1 MSVANSLSSNDLS
14 PSMEAVDLEPS
25 SSATIFHTDYKKHGD
40 LREMLDS
47 SKDSLKLDAMKRII
61 SMLAK
66 GRDVSD
72 LFPAVVKNVASKNI
86 EVKKLVYVYLTRY
99 AEEQQDLALLSIS
112 TFQRALK
119 DPNQLIRASALRVL
133 SSIRVSVIVP
143 IMLLAIKESA
153 VDMSPFVRKTAAH
166 AIPKLYSLEPEMKE
180 ELIAVLEK
188 LLADRTTLVIGSAVM
203 AFEEVCPDMIEL
215 IHKNYRKLVS
225 LLVDVEEWGQIVI
238 VNMLTRYA
246 RTQFTD
252 PNLGHTETPDMG
264 EDEGE
269 FYENSDDDDD
279 ETAEEVSKPLYKMD
293 PDHRLLLRSTKPL
306 LQSRNASVV
315 MATAQLYWHMAP
327 RAEVTIVAKSLVR
340 LLRSHNEVQA
350 IVLNSIASMTIKSQ
364 GGAKMFQPYLR
375 QFFVRGTDPSHIKI
389 LKLEIL
395 TNLANGSNISILLRE
410 FQSYITGAD
419 PASVAA
425 TIQAIGR
432 CAATISD
439 VTDTC
444 LAGLVHLLSN
454 RDPTVVS
461 ESVLEIKKLLQT
473 QDAEHKDIIIQMAKL
488 LDTVEEAGAKA
499 AIVWVVGEYCERI
512 PLHAPDVLR
521 KMAKVFCT
529 QEVQVK
535 LQVVNLAVKMY
546 LTNPAQ
552 TKLIAQYVFN
562 LAKFDQNYDL
572 RDRARFIRAIL
583 FPQGEPGKISKH
595 AKKIFLA
602 PKPPPTIE
610 SKFANRDE
618 YQLGSLSHFINARA
632 AEYQDLPG
640 FPEVAPDPSVRTV
653 EVPKPPQNPWK
664 KQDQDKKSDKSR
676 TGSSGQTRAK
686 FYDSDEPGHRSEDK
700 SDSGSGSDSESDSSS
715 SSSDEESSDSEP
727 EPVKPVTKQKSKPK
741 PVDQPSKPK
750 PKLKAPVIKK
760 TKPETESESESDS
773 SSSDEDV
780 KPKRKPVKTA
790 KPEPLP
796 PVKSN
801 LDLLLDLEDIPPSMP
816 TPVLTPSLG
825 GFLSP
830 TTSAT
835 PSSPSPIVGQP
846 MFVANVSMELLNKL
860 TTGGVSVNY
869 RFTRHPHLYAPR
881 MVAIELTFL
890 NLSTEEVSVIKL
902 GSKSLPAGMSVH
914 EFPALSNILPEQ
926 SRSATIGIDYNDT
939 TQAAKIDL
947 VIGSR
952 PYTVSI
958 ACPTGEMVRPLN
970 MSHMAFTQEQAKL
983 SGMNEAAGN
992 ISLPSTA
999 CDAKS
1004 VLQRVYQ
1011 AANILQVP
1019 SGDANQLLFAGQTV
1033 SGGSLILLS
1042 LGLDNMVI
1050 TVNTEK
1056 IVLGN
1061 MLLKEIKTALEKQ

>member
-1 MSVANSLSSNDLS
+1 MSVVNSLSNNDLS

-25 SSATIFHTDYKKHGD
+25 SAATIFHTDYKKHGD

-47 SKDSLKLDAMKRII
+47 TKDSLKLDAMKRII

-133 SSIRVSVIVP
+133 SSIRVPVIVP

-203 AFEEVCPDMIEL
+203 AYEDVCPDRIEL

-269 FYENSDDDDD
+269 FYENSDDEE

-315 MATAQLYWHMAP
+315 MATAQLYWHLAP
-327 RAEVTIVAKSLVR
+327 RAEVQVVAKSLVR

-432 CAATISD
+432 CAATISE

-473 QDAEHKDIIIQMAKL
+473 QEAEHKDIIIQMAKL
-488 LDTVEEAGAKA
+488 LDTVEEPGAKA

-521 KMAKVFCT
+521 KMAKVFCS
-529 QEVQVK
+529 QEVPVK

-602 PKPPPTIE
+602 AKPPPTIE

-632 AEYQDLPG
+632 ADYQDLPG
-640 FPEVAPDPSVRTV
+640 FPEEAPDPTVRTV
-653 EVPKPPQNPWK
+653 EVPKPAENPWK
-664 KQDQDKKSDKSR
+664 KAEHDKKSDKAR
-676 TGSSGQTRAK
+676 AGPSGQGRAK
-686 FYDSDEPGHRSEDK
+686 FYDSDEPGHRSDGK
-700 SDSGSGSDSESDSSS
+700 SDSGSSSDSESDSSS
-715 SSSDEESSDSEP
+715 SSSDEDSSDSEP
-727 EPVKPVTKQKSKPK
+727 EPVKVVAKPKEAKPK
-741 PVDQPSKPK
+741 PVDPPSKPK
-750 PKLKAPVIKK
+750 AKAPVIKQ
-760 TKPETESESESDS
+760 TKPETESDSDT
-773 SSSDEDV
+773 SSSDDE
-780 KPKRKPVKTA
+780 PKRTKSSKTTKPD
-790 KPEPLP
+790 PLP

-816 TPVLTPSLG
+816 TPVLTPSFG

-830 TTSAT
+830 TESAA
-835 PSSPSPIVGQP
+835 PSSPNIGQP
-846 MFVANVSMELLNKL
+846 MFVSSMSLELLNKM
-860 TTGGVSVNY
+860 TTGGVSVTY
-869 RFTRHPHLYAPR
+869 RFTRHPHLYAAR

-890 NLSTEEVSVIKL
+890 NLSSEELSVIKV
-902 GSKSLPAGMSVH
+902 GSKSLPAGMSLH
-914 EFPALSNILPEQ
+914 EFPAISNILPDQ
-926 SRSATIGIDYNDT
+926 SRSVTLGIDYNDT

-952 PYTVSI
+952 PHTVSI
-958 ACPTGEMVRPLN
+958 TCPTGEMVRPLN
-970 MSHMAFTQEQAKL
+970 MSQMAFTQEQAKL
-983 SGMNEAAGN
+983 SGMNEAMGS

-1011 AANILQVP
+1011 VANILQVP
-1019 SGDANQLLFAGQTV
+1019 SVDANQLLFAGQTV
-1033 SGGSLILLS
+1033 SGGSLVLLS
-1042 LGLDNMVI
+1042 LGLDDTVV

-1061 MLLKEIKTALEKQ
+1061 MLVKEIKAALEKQ

>member
-1 MSVANSLSSNDLS
+1 MAGAATSLSSHDLS
-14 PSMEAVDLEPS
+14 PSVEANEGDTGTASFFNTE
-25 SSATIFHTDYKKHGD
+25 YKKHGD

-47 SKDSLKLDAMKRII
+47 NKDNLKLDAMRRLVA
-61 SMLAK
+61 MMAK

-72 LFPAVVKNVASKNI
+72 LFPQVVKNVASKNI

-143 IMLLAIKESA
+143 IMLLAIRESA

-203 AFEEVCPDMIEL
+203 AFEEVCPDMNEL

-252 PNLGHTETPDMG
+252 PNLGQA
-264 EDEGE
+264 EDAE
-269 FYENSDDDDD
+269 DD
-279 ETAEEVSKPLYKMD
+279 EENTAQEAAKPLYKMD

-315 MATAQLYWHMAP
+315 MATAQLYWHLAP
-327 RAEVTIVAKSLVR
+327 RPEVQLVAKSLVR
-340 LLRSHNEVQA
+340 LLRGHNEVQA

-375 QFFVRGTDPSHIKI
+375 QFFVRGTDPAHIKI

-432 CAATISD
+432 CAATISE

-473 QDAEHKDIIIQMAKL
+473 QEAEHKDIIIQMAKL
-488 LDTVEEAGAKA
+488 LDTVEEPGAKA

-521 KMAKVFCT
+521 KMAKAFCT
-529 QEVQVK
+529 QEVPVK
-535 LQVVNLAVKMY
+535 LQIVNLAVKMY

-552 TKLIAQYVFN
+552 TKLISQYVFN

-632 AEYQDLPG
+632 AGYQDLPG
-640 FPEVAPDPSVRTV
+640 FPEDAPDPSVRTV
-653 EVPKPPQNPWK
+653 EVPKPAENPWK
-664 KQDQDKKSDKSR
+664 KKDKQEKKSDKAR
-676 TGSSGQTRAK
+676 PGPSGQTRAK
-686 FYDSDEPGHRSEDK
+686 FYDSDDEPD
-700 SDSGSGSDSESDSSS
+700 
-715 SSSDEESSDSEP
+715 
-727 EPVKPVTKQKSKPK
+727 
-741 PVDQPSKPK
+741 
-750 PKLKAPVIKK
+750 
-760 TKPETESESESDS
+760 
-773 SSSDEDV
+773 
-780 KPKRKPVKTA
+780 
-790 KPEPLP
+790 
-796 PVKSN
+796 
-801 LDLLLDLEDIPPSMP
+801 
-816 TPVLTPSLG
+816 
-825 GFLSP
+825 
-830 TTSAT
+830 
-835 PSSPSPIVGQP
+835 
-846 MFVANVSMELLNKL
+846 
-860 TTGGVSVNY
+860 
-869 RFTRHPHLYAPR
+869 
-881 MVAIELTFL
+881 
-890 NLSTEEVSVIKL
+890 
-902 GSKSLPAGMSVH
+902 
-914 EFPALSNILPEQ
+914 
-926 SRSATIGIDYNDT
+926 
-939 TQAAKIDL
+939 
-947 VIGSR
+947 
-952 PYTVSI
+952 
-958 ACPTGEMVRPLN
+958 
-970 MSHMAFTQEQAKL
+970 
-983 SGMNEAAGN
+983 
-992 ISLPSTA
+992 
-999 CDAKS
+999 
-1004 VLQRVYQ
+1004 
-1011 AANILQVP
+1011 
-1019 SGDANQLLFAGQTV
+1019 
-1033 SGGSLILLS
+1033 
-1042 LGLDNMVI
+1042 
-1050 TVNTEK
+1050 
-1056 IVLGN
+1056 
-1061 MLLKEIKTALEKQ
+1061 

>member
-1 MSVANSLSSNDLS
+1 MAGVNSLSSNDIS

-25 SSATIFHTDYKKHGD
+25 TGATLFHTDYKKHGD
-40 LREMLDS
+40 LRDMLDS

-61 SMLAK
+61 SMMAK

-166 AIPKLYSLEPEMKE
+166 AIPKLYSLDPDMKE

-225 LLVDVEEWGQIVI
+225 LLVDVEEWGQVVI
-238 VNMLTRYA
+238 INMLTRYA
-246 RTQFTD
+246 RTQFAD
-252 PNLGHTETPDMG
+252 PNIGQPES
-264 EDEGE
+264 EDADENAGE
-269 FYENSDDDDD
+269 FYENSDDEEDAD
-279 ETAEEVSKPLYKMD
+279 AEEAAKPLYKMD

-306 LQSRNASVV
+306 LQSRNTSVV
-315 MATAQLYWHMAP
+315 MATAQLYWHLAP
-327 RAEVTIVAKSLVR
+327 RPEVQLVAKSLVR

-375 QFFVRGTDPSHIKI
+375 QFFVRGSDPSHIKI

-419 PASVAA
+419 PACVAA

-432 CAATISD
+432 CAATISE

-454 RDPTVVS
+454 RDPAVVA
-461 ESVLEIKKLLQT
+461 ESVVEIKKLLQT
-473 QDAEHKDIIIQMAKL
+473 QEAEHKDIIIQMAKL
-488 LDTVEEAGAKA
+488 VDTVEVASARA

-521 KMAKVFCT
+521 KMAKSFCT
-529 QEVQVK
+529 EEVPVK
-535 LQVVNLAVKMY
+535 LQIVNLSVKLY
-546 LTNPAQ
+546 LTNPVQ
-552 TKLIAQYVFN
+552 TKLISQYVFN

-572 RDRARFIRAIL
+572 RDRARFIKPIL
-583 FPQGEPGKISKH
+583 FPHGEPGKISKH

-618 YQLGSLSHFINARA
+618 YQLGSLSHFINSRA
-632 AEYQDLPG
+632 AEYQDLPS
-640 FPEVAPDPSVRTV
+640 FPAVPPDPSVRTV
-653 EVPKPPQNPWK
+653 EVPKPAENPWK
-664 KQDQDKKSDKSR
+664 KQDKQEKKIDKSKA
-676 TGSSGQTRAK
+676 GPSGQNRAK
-686 FYDSDEPGHRSEDK
+686 FYDSDEPGHRSGGAK
-700 SDSGSGSDSESDSSS
+700 SGSDSSSDSDSDS

-727 EPVKPVTKQKSKPK
+727 EPVKPVARPTKHKQAAPPVKSVAKPAAKITQSDSESETSSSEEESKP
-741 PVDQPSKPK
+741 SKTTK
-750 PKLKAPVIKK
+750 SAAK
-760 TKPETESESESDS
+760 TKP
-773 SSSDEDV
+773 
-780 KPKRKPVKTA
+780 A
-790 KPEPLP
+790 PLP
-796 PVKSN
+796 TPKSN

-830 TTSAT
+830 SSTTTTSV
-835 PSSPSPIVGQP
+835 SNNVGQP
-846 MFVANVSMELLNKL
+846 MFVSTIPMELLNKM
-860 TTGGVSVNY
+860 TTGGVAVNY

-881 MVAIELTFL
+881 MVGIELTFS
-890 NLSTEEVSVIKL
+890 NLSSEDIPIIKL
-902 GSKSLPAGMSVH
+902 GSKSLPPGMSLH
-914 EFPALSNILPEQ
+914 EFPALSNIPPDEN
-926 SRSATIGIDYNDT
+926 RSATLGIDYNDT
-939 TQAAKIDL
+939 TQAAKLDL

-958 ACPTGEMVRPLN
+958 GCPTGEMMRPLN
-970 MSHMAFTQEQAKL
+970 MSQMAFTQEQAKL
-983 SGMNEAAGN
+983 SGMNEATGSV
-992 ISLPSTA
+992 SLPSTA

-1004 VLQRVYQ
+1004 VTQRIYQ
-1011 AANILQVP
+1011 LANILQVP
-1019 SGDANQLLFAGQTV
+1019 SGDPSQLLFAGQTV
-1033 SGGSLILLS
+1033 SGGSLVLLS
-1042 LGLDNMVI
+1042 LGLENMVVTI
-1050 TVNTEK
+1050 NTEK

-1061 MLLKEIKTALEKQ
+1061 MLVKEIKTALEKQ